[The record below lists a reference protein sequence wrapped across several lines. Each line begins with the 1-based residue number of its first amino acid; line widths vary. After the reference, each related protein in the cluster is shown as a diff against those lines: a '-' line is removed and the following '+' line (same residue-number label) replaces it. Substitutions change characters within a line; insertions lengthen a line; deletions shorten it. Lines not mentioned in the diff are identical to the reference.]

1 MKLFLRALSLFVVSV
16 LSLFAA
22 DAKAATTVSG
32 AINFDQTWTAAGSP
46 YILDGSV
53 SVASGVTLTVQSGVT
68 VQARSSVALTYE
80 LLVNGNLVVSGT
92 TGSPVIFTSQGS
104 AANQW
109 KGIRVASTGTV
120 NLANTQINN
129 VDSALRIDSGV
140 PATALTVNGLK
151 VERMNSTAVNLGTIA
166 STGTYTLNGLDVTCT
181 AASTHYGVQVA
192 STTPGTLVVNNSRF
206 KDCYY
211 AIYQTATN
219 LTVDHSIFNGGR
231 HGVYFYTSYYGSV
244 STTVTYSTF
253 YNVGTT
259 ALEGAVVGSRYASTG
274 YNAYVYLSDSLFGA
288 SQNVFRDAGSVSY
301 PVSFSG
307 FNRSVVWSTVFS
319 QSASFSTFLRY
330 NALLKDPANG
340 DFTPTERSPARY
352 YFPADPTKTVGAV
365 PYAGDPTGAG
375 LHGFWYTNQIFGP
388 GSVSDASGDVVIT
401 SGAKLTFQ
409 PNATIRFATTDS
421 MAGGLDTTKAELRVE
436 GTLELDG
443 TNTNKVRVTS
453 VATTPARGDWY
464 GIVIPSNALAF
475 NVGQVDIAYAKRGV
489 SLYANDHA
497 VIGCTIHDSSEY
509 GVYVEGGTPSVE
521 DSNLYSN
528 QVGLFIT
535 SPSTPAAVDVLNT
548 TVSRST
554 AQGAYLS
561 NSTLNWI
568 GGEIYDNGND
578 AIYGYTSYYGTVYL
592 SLDSVTIAN
601 NAGDAI
607 DVTRYASTGY
617 NYYASVYDV
626 AIINNAGA
634 AYRDSGSVSYP
645 VSMSCSYSDL
655 WGNTGGNTT
664 YSVTGTCFSYNP
676 LYADITNRDYT
687 PTKYS
692 PLRKLGSAGTFVG
705 YRNWD
710 NSRIGPNLE
719 GFLWEPFTFSA
730 GTTYTILGDIVVPS
744 GSTVTFEAGARLNIA
759 ATDDMGGSWSLNG
772 QAPNSTTKVEFH
784 FATGSTQVFPTTGSP
799 VLFTPSG
806 SSPTPGYWEGF
817 RFYDTISKVQK
828 VRLDYANYAF
838 RIFGPR
844 SPVIEDSEARLT
856 NTAGVTATS
865 VSNATYPV
873 DILTTSLI
881 GDGDGN
887 GLSLDNSYARIR
899 SSYITHA
906 TYGIYDY
913 ASTYGTTFTLSAV
926 NNTIVH
932 TTYGLYYSN
941 YASTGYN
948 LSVNAW
954 NNVFAVNGSYAIYE
968 GSSVSYPT
976 TETIRYNAFYGVAT
990 NYGTFST
997 NSNNITTDPK
1007 VEDDDWA
1014 TYPRWWDGGLWAES
1028 PAINAG
1034 SALAPT
1040 MPTKDINGRL
1050 RTIGTAVDIGAW
1062 EYDPSLNKEPRADS
1076 VQQLVAR
1083 IVPQGESFILDG
1095 STAYD
1100 PDGTIASAYWTV
1112 SDGTVLPGLT
1122 VTHTIST
1129 RGSAS
1134 AYLTI
1139 VDNNGAEDH
1148 ALVNLTVNPRP
1159 LADAGPETYS
1169 DANGD
1174 AALFDGTQSC
1184 DPDEGTCPAVG
1195 GSTLWTTLTFRWNFG
1210 DGSAEVTGTGSAF
1223 ASPRHVY
1230 TVGGDYLVT
1239 VTVTDNEGLSASDTT
1254 IAHVLSPND
1263 VTGPL
1268 ILHTQISGGKPVS
1281 VAVPVTASITDPS
1294 GVSAAVVSY
1303 RTIGTTAFSFA
1314 IMTNTSGASY
1324 TGTIPASAIVA
1335 PGVEYWIQAADNSS
1349 AQNPSSLPASAPT
1362 TLYSFSVTGDLQAPV
1377 ITHTPIANGQVAG
1390 TAVTVSATITDATGV
1405 ASASLYFKPS
1415 GGASFGAVSMSR
1427 VSGNLWTAQIPAF
1440 IVTSPGVSY
1449 YLEATDTS
1457 PVAQVG
1463 KLPSGAPTTLY
1474 TFTVG
1479 SGDTT
1484 APTIAHTAIANNQV
1498 AGTAVAVT
1506 AGVVDAGGVST
1517 VKVWY
1522 RTTGTTNSF
1531 TAATL
1536 SLVSG
1541 TTYQGLIPGLGI
1553 VAPGVDYYIE
1563 ATDSSANVAKEPSAA
1578 PASFLTFTVQS
1589 VDATG
1594 PTIVHTPIANGQTA
1608 SVNVTVTADVTDPS
1622 GISTVQLFYRPTG
1635 YPFYSSVTMTLT
1647 SGSTYTGSIPGFS
1660 VTSAGVQYYVRAT
1673 DTRTNA
1679 AALPAT
1685 APTTPYAFTVGSG
1698 DATAPAITHTR
1709 ISDGQLAGNAVT
1721 IAATITDATGVAGA
1735 TLFYRTLGAAGFT
1748 STSMSLASG
1757 QYTAN
1762 IPAGSVTTAGVEY
1775 YISATDSSTNA
1786 NLSTLPA
1793 TAPTATYTF
1802 SVISP
1807 DATPP
1812 AISHTAT
1819 TTSIYGSAIALT
1831 ASVTDAS
1838 GVGSVTL
1845 FWAIDAGSFQT
1856 TTMAATTGSNFSA
1869 TIAAGSIPNG
1879 TASVRYYIRA
1889 TDSAGNAATV
1899 PAAGAAAPQTIT
1911 ITYPDTIA
1919 PSITH
1924 AAIASL
1930 TFGSALS
1937 VSATITDA
1945 SGVGSATLYYA
1956 LGAGAFTG
1964 SAMSGSGS
1972 TYSATVPA
1980 GLIPNGTTSIRYY
1993 ITATDSAS
2001 NSSTVPVSGSA
2012 APYVISVIYP
2022 DVTAPSITHTPV
2034 ATLVYGSPLSISATI
2049 TDASGLGSA
2058 TLYYALGSGSFTSA
2072 AMSGSGS
2079 TYSATVAAGSIPNGT
2094 TSIRYYVSAT
2104 DASANANVATSPNGG
2119 AGSPNVVT
2127 VTYPDTA
2134 APVITHSAVTTVTFG
2149 ADTAFTATV
2158 TDATG
2163 VGSVTLR
2170 WRLDAGS
2177 WNATAMSGSG
2187 STFTAS
2193 LAASQVPESA
2203 STVQYYIE
2211 AVDTAATPNT
2221 SVAPATGSSAP
2232 YVATVNFP
2240 SGHAPVITHTP
2251 VAGLTF
2257 GNSLTVSATVADAS
2271 AIGTVT
2277 LYWAIGSGAFSTRAM
2292 TLSGGSYS
2300 ATIAASE
2307 IPSGTSAIRYY
2318 IVATDAL
2325 SYSASLPAL
2334 GAGAPTS
2341 VAVTYLDT
2349 TPPTVAVL
2357 PITGSVLPGDLV
2369 AVSISAVDAS
2379 AITSVKLFYRT
2390 QGTLT
2395 FSFVTATGSG
2405 PYEAL
2410 IPSSAVVEPGLEVYA
2425 LAIDAA
2431 GNAGISDTVAVG
2443 VVAPSD
2449 LTAPTIAVAS
2459 PPDGQAASTA
2469 VTISA
2474 TITDA
2479 SGIAAASLFYRTAG
2493 ASSFT
2498 AAAFTLISGDTYR
2511 ATVPAI
2517 FVQTPAVEYYV
2528 SATDN
2533 SPSANQALAPVGA
2546 PGTVSR
2552 FTVAV
2557 SDTAGPS
2564 LGHTPLTT
2572 AVPDGSSLGLDLT
2585 ASDASGLGQV
2595 RIFWATAGSATYS
2608 ATTASSLGGGN
2619 FYASIGPVRA
2629 PSVRYYVEATDS
2641 LGNIA
2646 RLPAA
2651 GSAAP
2656 FTVSVVVPDNIGPTI
2671 VHTPIAGPRNPGEAI
2686 VVEATVTDTSGVA
2699 GLILYYQPTGAGGF
2713 SSLTMAAAG
2722 GDLWTAIIPSSA
2734 VVAPGLSYY
2743 IRATDASPAANASNS
2758 PAGGLHSFTVNAP
2771 VTDTAP
2777 PTIGSSLVADGQI
2790 AGLPVTVSAAIVDAS
2805 GVSRAT
2811 LYFRTAGDTGWLS
2824 TAMTATGGNYTAEIP
2839 RLVVAAPAVE
2849 YYIEAVDGSTAA
2861 NRGTDPS
2868 GAPATSHRFTV
2879 VVPDTTGPAISLLP
2893 LPLTVEEGTPITVSA
2908 DVTDPS
2914 GIGEVTLF
2922 FRTAGASSWFSQR
2935 LTLAAGRYEAVLPGS
2950 VVAVPGLELYLEAT
2964 DAVGNLT
2971 EEPTTGAADPILV
2984 EVTSSAIVD
2993 ATAPTILHSPASSAT
3008 YNRALSLSAI
3018 VSDASGVRSVTV
3030 WYRDLNALD
3039 WSFADL
3045 TDRGGNRWSGEVP
3058 AEALTTSQLSYFIEA
3073 FDLSGA
3079 SNRAVDPAG
3088 APTELYT
3095 LEVVGLPGDDVAD
3108 TGADATDDT
3117 TADTTDDTAADTA
3130 DDTSPDT
3137 EADTAPDTADDTTAD
3152 GSGTTV
3158 EDTSADTTTDDTGAD
3173 AEEDTKDQTRPR
3185 ATESGCAAAGPR
3197 SGLQS
3202 ILFGLA
3208 GMLLFA
3214 DRAFRSIRAKRAA
3227 NRLSKAT
3234 EQPR

>member
-16 LSLFAA
+16 LSIFAA
-22 DAKAATTVSG
+22 DATAATTVSG

-109 KGIRVASTGTV
+109 KGIRVASTGTI

-129 VDSALRIDSGV
+129 VDSALRIDSGL

-181 AASTHYGVQVA
+181 AASAHYGVQVA
-192 STTPGTLVVNNSRF
+192 STTPGTAVVNNSRF

-259 ALEGAVVGSRYASTG
+259 SAEGAVVGSRYASTG

-352 YFPADPTKTVGAV
+352 YFPADPTKTIGAV

-375 LHGFWYTNQIFGP
+375 LHGFWYTNQIFAP
-388 GSVSDASGDVVIT
+388 GSVTDASGDVVIT
-401 SGAKLTFQ
+401 AGATLTFQ
-409 PNATIRFATTDS
+409 PNSRIRFATTDS

-443 TNTNKVRVTS
+443 TNTNKVSVTS
-453 VATTPARGDWY
+453 AATTPARGDWY

-497 VIGCTIHDSSEY
+497 VVGCTIHDSSEY

-535 SPSTPAAVDVLNT
+535 SPSTPASVDVLNT

-617 NYYASVYDV
+617 NFYASVYDV
-626 AIINNAGA
+626 AITNNAGA

-645 VSMSCSYSDL
+645 VTMSCSYSDL

-844 SPVIEDSEARLT
+844 SPVIEDSEARYT
-856 NTAGVTATS
+856 NAAGVTATS
-865 VSNATYPV
+865 VTNATYPV

-881 GDGDGN
+881 GDGDGY

-906 TYGIYDY
+906 AYGIYDY

-948 LSVNAW
+948 LTVNAW

-1034 SALAPT
+1034 SASAPGL
-1040 MPTKDINGRL
+1040 PTKDINGRL
-1050 RTIGTAVDIGAW
+1050 RTIGTTPDIGAW
-1062 EYDPSLNKEPRADS
+1062 EFDPTLNREPRADS

-1122 VTHTIST
+1122 VTHTISA
-1129 RGSAS
+1129 RGAAS

-1159 LADAGPETYS
+1159 IADAGPETYS

-1195 GSTLWTTLTFRWNFG
+1195 GSTLWTALTFRWNFG
-1210 DGSAEVTGTGSAF
+1210 DGTAEVTGTGSTF
-1223 ASPRHVY
+1223 ASPRHTY
-1230 TVGGDYLVT
+1230 TTGGDYLVT

-1268 ILHTQISGGKPVS
+1268 ILHTQLSGGKPVS

-1498 AGTAVAVT
+1498 AGSAVAVT

-1522 RTTGTTNSF
+1522 RTTGTTNTF

-1541 TTYQGLIPGLGI
+1541 TTYQGLIPSVGI

-1563 ATDSSANVAKEPSAA
+1563 ATDSSSNVAKEPSAA
-1578 PASFLTFTVQS
+1578 PASFLTFTVQA

-1608 SVNVTVTADVTDPS
+1608 SANVTVTADVTDPS
-1622 GISTVQLFYRPTG
+1622 GITTVQLFYRPTG

-1679 AALPAT
+1679 ATLPAT

-2058 TLYYALGSGSFTSA
+2058 TLYYALGSGSFNSA
-2072 AMSGSGS
+2072 AMTGSGS

-2094 TSIRYYVSAT
+2094 TSIRYYLSAT
-2104 DASANANVATSPNGG
+2104 DASANANVATSPDGG

-2149 ADTAFTATV
+2149 AETAFTATV

-2177 WNATAMSGSG
+2177 WNATAMSASG
-2187 STFTAS
+2187 STYTAS

-2271 AIGTVT
+2271 AIGSVT
-2277 LYWAIGSGAFSTRAM
+2277 LYWAIGSGAFSARSM

-2357 PITGSVLPGDLV
+2357 PITGSVLPGDLL

-2405 PYEAL
+2405 PYEAV

-2474 TITDA
+2474 TITDD

-2533 SPSANQALAPVGA
+2533 SPSANQALAPAGA

-2686 VVEATVTDTSGVA
+2686 VVEATVTDASGVA

-2758 PAGGLHSFTVNAP
+2758 PAGGLHNFTVNAP

-2824 TAMTATGGNYTAEIP
+2824 TAMTATGGTYTAEIP

-2861 NRGTDPS
+2861 NRGTDPA

-2879 VVPDTTGPAISLLP
+2879 VVPDTTGPTISLLP

-2908 DVTDPS
+2908 DVTDTS

-2950 VVAVPGLELYLEAT
+2950 VIAVPGLELYLEAT

-3073 FDLSGA
+3073 FDLSSG
-3079 SNRAVDPAG
+3079 SNRAVDPVG
-3088 APTELYT
+3088 APTEIYT
-3095 LEVVGLPGDDVAD
+3095 LEVVGLPGDDVTD
-3108 TGADATDDT
+3108 TGTDATDDT
-3117 TADTTDDTAADTA
+3117 TADTTEDTVA
-3130 DDTSPDT
+3130 DT
-3137 EADTAPDTADDTTAD
+3137 EADTAPDTAPDTVEDTTAD

-3158 EDTSADTTTDDTGAD
+3158 EDTTADTTADTTEDTTAD
-3173 AEEDTKDQTRPR
+3173 TEEDNTRPR
-3185 ATESGCAAAGPR
+3185 ATESGCAAAGAR
-3197 SGLQS
+3197 SGISS

-3214 DRAFRSIRAKRAA
+3214 VRAFRSIRAKRAA